1 MITRQQVAAK
11 LTDYLKHRIS
21 IGQLVDWA
29 ERAMMDDDLDPT
41 DIELLRNTISRIGV
55 SDVRAFGLSWDEC
68 EGLLS
73 GLGYQVQLEIVPV
86 L

>member
-1 MITRQQVAAK
+1 MITRQHVAAK

-29 ERAMMDDDLDPT
+29 ERALMDEDFDLA
-41 DIELLRNTISRIGV
+41 DIELLRNAISRIGV
-55 SDVRAFGLSWDEC
+55 ADVRSFGLSWEEC

-73 GLGYQVQLEIVPV
+73 GLGYQVQVEILPAS
-86 L
+86 